1 MRTPGPVRTARTG
14 FSSQFYTHGPG
25 NEVHDRRR
33 RVPSPST
40 TYPVSS
46 LLLARMRALDYAI
59 LRPVVRSL
67 EAVEDPDEVI
77 GDSEPEVVK
86 VLNLT

>member
-1 MRTPGPVRTARTG
+1 
-14 FSSQFYTHGPG
+14 
-25 NEVHDRRR
+25 
-33 RVPSPST
+33 
-40 TYPVSS
+40 
-46 LLLARMRALDYAI
+46 MRALDYAI